1 MSKPNRY
8 LNILVFSIFLSFQ
21 LSVMA
26 QELQDKPEK
35 PVEVKSVEIKREC
48 QIRPLSGSL
57 DNRLF
62 VNSNSPE
69 IVRQEGILLST
80 FPPQGKTNPAAHLN
94 LALEGNFMLFS
105 HHINKAEEGERPR
118 TLHIVALVFNP
129 DQKEKASIKILSGAS
144 YLSQPDAPFKTL
156 PTMEENPDGLIY
168 AGPGDRIC
176 DDFLFGKRNYDFS
189 KSLTLKPQETKILFN
204 LPIPVRKLSPCLNGR
219 STLLSLKSSGPVYI
233 ATVAL
238 YARDNEAGS
247 EDAPLLE
254 ECIRI
259 LNEGNL
265 AGPRDKEPSPPG
277 ALKLIY
283 GRVAGVQRGSAW
295 KVTLSDNATD
305 VAKLRIP
312 ASGGSFSYP
321 LSSLEGGTFGTQQV
335 QSAPLV
341 VRYQDTAYQAHG
353 NYGVEYDLTLPLFN
367 DSPDAKEVSI
377 KFQNPL
383 KSNQKAESLTYLE
396 PPAPNV
402 FFRGTV
408 QLKYKDDNG
417 SSKSRYIHLVL
428 KKGQE
433 SQELVN
439 LKFKPMG
446 RRLVEFRFF
455 YPPDATPPQVLTVTT
470 H

>member
-1 MSKPNRY
+1 MSKRNKLRA
-8 LNILVFSIFLSFQ
+8 LFAFSSLIFCSLQAKS
-21 LSVMA
+21 
-26 QELQDKPEK
+26 QEPAAEIKSI
-35 PVEVKSVEIKREC
+35 EVKRPSD
-48 QIRPLSGSL
+48 IRPLSGAL

-80 FPPQGKTNPAAHLN
+80 FPPAGKANPAAHLN

-118 TLHIVALVFNP
+118 TLHIVALIHNP
-129 DQKEKASIKILSGAS
+129 DAKQKNTVKILSGAS
-144 YLSQPDAPFKTL
+144 YLSQPDAPFKAL
-156 PTMEENPDGLIY
+156 PAIEDNPEGLIY
-168 AGPGDRIC
+168 AGPGDRIT
-176 DDFLFGKRNYDFS
+176 DDYLFGKRNYEFT
-189 KSLTLKPQETKILFN
+189 KSITLKPLETKILFN

-219 STLLSLKSSGPVYI
+219 SSLMNLKSKGPVYL
-233 ATVAL
+233 ATIAL
-238 YARDNEAGS
+238 YAKENESGS

-254 ECIRI
+254 ECMRI

-277 ALKLIY
+277 AGKLIY
-283 GRVAGVQRGSAW
+283 GRVAGVQRGSTW

-305 VAKLRIP
+305 VPKLRI
-312 ASGGSFSYP
+312 ASSGESFSYP

-341 VRYQDTAYQAHG
+341 VRYPDTAYQAHG
-353 NYGVEYDLTLPLFN
+353 NYGVEYDLTLPLYN
-367 DSPDAKEVSI
+367 DSQDSKEITI

-383 KSNQKAESLTYLE
+383 KSNQKSQTLNYLE
-396 PPAPNV
+396 PPASNV

-417 SSKSRYIHLVL
+417 SAQTTFTHLVL

-433 SQELVN
+433 SQELVK
-439 LKFKPMG
+439 LKLKPKG

-470 H
+470 L

>member
-1 MSKPNRY
+1 MNRRNKFFSF
-8 LNILVFSIFLSFQ
+8 LLLSSLILVPSQ
-21 LSVMA
+21 AHA
-26 QELQDKPEK
+26 QEPTAVTVAAES
-35 PVEVKSVEIKREC
+35 PAEIKRPT

-69 IVRQEGILLST
+69 IVREEGILLST
-80 FPPQGKTNPAAHLN
+80 FPPAGKANPKAHLN
-94 LALEGNFMLFS
+94 LALEGDFMLFS
-105 HHINKAEEGERPR
+105 HHINKADTGERPR
-118 TLHIVALVFNP
+118 TLHIVALVYNP
-129 DQKEKASIKILSGAS
+129 DSKQKTTVKILNGAS
-144 YLSQPDAPFKTL
+144 YLSQPDAPFKAL
-156 PTMEENPDGLIY
+156 GEMEENPDGLIY
-168 AGPGDRIC
+168 AGPGDRVC
-176 DDFLFGKRNYDFS
+176 DDYLFNKRNYEFNKNVS
-189 KSLTLKPQETKILFN
+189 LKPQETKILFN

-219 STLLSLKSSGPVYI
+219 SSLLTLKSKGPVHI
-233 ATVAL
+233 ATIAL
-238 YARDNEAGS
+238 YAKESEAGN
-247 EDAPLLE
+247 EEAPLLE
-254 ECIRI
+254 ECTRI

-277 ALKLIY
+277 AGKLIY
-283 GRVAGVQRGSAW
+283 GRVAGVQRGSSW

-305 VAKLRIP
+305 PAKLRIKP
-312 ASGGSFSYP
+312 SGESFSYP

-335 QSAPLV
+335 QSAPLI
-341 VRYQDTAYQAHG
+341 VRYPDTAYQAHG
-353 NYGVEYDLTLPLFN
+353 NYGVEYDLTLPLYN
-367 DSPDAKEVSI
+367 ESEDTKSVSI

-383 KSNQKAESLTYLE
+383 KSNQKVESLTYLE
-396 PPAPNV
+396 PPASNV

-417 SSKSRYIHLVL
+417 SAKIKYVHLVL

-439 LKFKPMG
+439 LNLKPMG

>member
-1 MSKPNRY
+1 MSYRDR
-8 LNILVFSIFLSFQ
+8 LNKLFCYFAVYSLLFSQS
-21 LSVMA
+21 SVGA
-26 QELQDKPEK
+26 EEAA
-35 PVEVKSVEIKREC
+35 STNEIKRSS
-48 QIRPLSGSL
+48 QIRPLAGAL

-80 FPPQGKTNPAAHLN
+80 FPSEGKANPAAHLN
-94 LALEGNFMLFS
+94 LALEGDFMLFS
-105 HHINKAEEGERPR
+105 HHINKADEGERPR

-129 DQKEKASIKILSGAS
+129 DPKQKTSVKIVSGAS
-144 YLSQPDAPFKTL
+144 YLSQPDAPFKPL
-156 PTMEENPDGLIY
+156 PELEENPEGLIF
-168 AGPGDRIC
+168 AGPGDRVCC
-176 DDFLFGKRNYDFS
+176 DYLFAKRNYDFA
-189 KSLTLKPQETKILFN
+189 KSITLKPQETKILFN
-204 LPIPVRKLSPCLNGR
+204 LPIPVRKLTPCLNGR
-219 STLLSLKSSGPVYI
+219 SSLLTLKSSGPVHI

-238 YARDNEAGS
+238 YAKDNDAGS
-247 EDAPLLE
+247 EDAPLIE
-254 ECIRI
+254 ECVR
-259 LNEGNL
+259 LLKEGNL
-265 AGPRDKEPSPPG
+265 AGPRDKEPTPLGSG
-277 ALKLIY
+277 KLIY
-283 GRVAGVQRGSAW
+283 GRVAGVQRGSSW

-312 ASGGSFSYP
+312 ASGESFSYP

-341 VRYQDTAYQAHG
+341 VRYPDTAFQAHG
-353 NYGVEYDLTLPLFN
+353 NYGVEYDLTFPLFN
-367 DSPDAKEVSI
+367 DSQEPKEVSI

-383 KSNQKAESLTYLE
+383 KSNQKVETLTYLE

-402 FFRGTV
+402 FFRGSV

-417 SSKSRYIHLVL
+417 SAKSRYIHLVL

-439 LKFKPMG
+439 LKLKPMG